1 MRYSIRAQFLLRRP
15 SQIMREGRLGLQS
28 DQYAADFI
36 ERYNRSRDPFF
47 RNYLYRVF
55 EIAHRNS

>member
-36 ERYNRSRDPFF
+36 ERYNLARSILSELSLSSF
-47 RNYLYRVF
+47 
-55 EIAHRNS
+55 